1 MSRGTASHGGKV
13 IQEDFCMK
21 EFFEEYGSVIVAV
34 IAVVGLVAVV
44 YYLVGSGK
52 GSVISDAING
62 WLTKLTTGAGK
73 KIDNVDK
80 ITDGTKTSF
89 MALSMLF

>member
-1 MSRGTASHGGKV
+1 
-13 IQEDFCMK
+13 MK

-44 YYLVGSGK
+44 FYLVGSGK
-52 GSVISDAING
+52 GSVVATKVNEWLNSLSDSAS
-62 WLTKLTTGAGK
+62 K
-73 KIDNVDK
+73 KINNVDK
-80 ITDGTKTSF
+80 ITDGTTTSF

>member
-1 MSRGTASHGGKV
+1 
-13 IQEDFCMK
+13 MK

-34 IAVVGLVAVV
+34 IAAVGLVAVV
-44 YYLVGSGK
+44 YYLVGSGS
-52 GSVISDAING
+52 GSVVSNAVKG
-62 WLTKLTTGAGK
+62 WLDSLTGSASK

>member
-1 MSRGTASHGGKV
+1 
-13 IQEDFCMK
+13 MK

-44 YYLVGSGK
+44 YFLVGSGK
-52 GSVISDAING
+52 GSVISDAVKG
-62 WLTKLTTGAGK
+62 WLDSLTKSADGKIKAVNEGTGSIK
-73 KIDNVDK
+73 S
-80 ITDGTKTSF
+80 SF

>member
-1 MSRGTASHGGKV
+1 
-13 IQEDFCMK
+13 MK

-44 YYLVGSGK
+44 YFLVGSGS
-52 GSVISDAING
+52 GSVVANKVNG
-62 WLTKLTTGAGK
+62 WLNSLSDGATK
-73 KIDNVDK
+73 KIQSVDGANSSTK
-80 ITDGTKTSF
+80 INF

>member
-1 MSRGTASHGGKV
+1 
-13 IQEDFCMK
+13 MK

-52 GSVISDAING
+52 GSVISKNVVKWLNG
-62 WLTKLTTGAGK
+62 LSGK
-73 KIDNVDK
+73 AEGKIDS
-80 ITDGTKTSF
+80 IGF

>member
-1 MSRGTASHGGKV
+1 
-13 IQEDFCMK
+13 MK

-44 YYLVGSGK
+44 YFLVGSGS
-52 GSVISDAING
+52 GSVLADKVKG
-62 WLTKLTTGAGK
+62 WLNSLSDSASK
-73 KIDNVDK
+73 KITKVDGA
-80 ITDGTKTSF
+80 TDDIKTSF

>member
-1 MSRGTASHGGKV
+1 
-13 IQEDFCMK
+13 MK

-44 YYLVGSGK
+44 YFLVGSGK

-62 WLTKLTTGAGK
+62 WLTKLTGNANNKIDSVNGAG
-73 KIDNVDK
+73 
-80 ITDGTKTSF
+80 GTKINF

>member
-1 MSRGTASHGGKV
+1 
-13 IQEDFCMK
+13 MK

-44 YYLVGSGK
+44 FYLVGSGK
-52 GSVISDAING
+52 GSVISNNVEK
-62 WLTKLTTGAGK
+62 WLTSLSTNA
-73 KIDNVDK
+73 NNK
-80 ITDGTKTSF
+80 ITKVDGATDDIKTSF